1 MTKRES
7 LLDFFDDRI
16 RSAAPFLVYDD
27 GYRAETRSYADIRAG
42 AERFAA
48 RLAAAGCRPE
58 DKVVL
63 WGENRPE
70 WIAAFWGCLL
80 AGAVVVPLDVRTSAD
95 LLARIVARVRAR
107 ILVAGDEAPAAA
119 PLPGTVRWRL
129 SEVLAAGTSG
139 DPGTGGVE
147 GTGGDPETG
156 GLAGTGEGADATGSA
171 TPRPRAAAPRAAA
184 TGGDLAEII
193 FTSGATADPKG
204 VEITHANLLANI
216 VPVEREVRKYVKYGR
231 PFFPLRF
238 LNLLPLSHL
247 FGQAMATF
255 VPPMLEGVTVFMHG
269 YNPAEIV
276 RQIRT
281 RRVSVLVCVPRIL
294 EVLRDEL
301 LRVVPETAEAAAGGP
316 KRHVAVRWWRH
327 RRTHRLFGMK
337 FWAFVVGGAPLDPE
351 LQDFWGRLGFLV
363 VQGYGLTETAPMVT
377 VNHPFRTRRGSVG
390 APIGGVEVAI
400 ADDGEILVR
409 GGNVTRGYYDAPEA
423 TAEAFRDGWLHT
435 GDIGSLDASGHL
447 TVQGRKKE
455 MIVTP
460 DGLNVFP
467 EDVERA
473 LGEVAGVRE
482 AAVVGASRDGREH
495 VHAVLVLEAGADA
508 DAVVRDANGRLEEH
522 QRIRGCSVWPETALP
537 RTEGTRKL
545 RRRELAR
552 WVAGGRPA
560 AAGGGGASDPLA
572 AVVAEFAHG
581 RRVADETTL
590 AELGLGSLERIEL
603 MVALERAFDRT
614 LDEATFA
621 EARTVAELRA
631 LVADGNLPG
640 TAAGGASAAA
650 NSAAGEGSA
659 SAADSAAGAG
669 SASADSAGGAAAAH
683 AGMATAAAGAAAAS
697 GGTGVATSTGARRA
711 RPEPIRFPTWNQG
724 RAPALFRRAALGAFL
739 LPLTRVFAWI
749 RVEGLDRLAGIDG
762 PVVYAANHQ
771 SHLDGPVILAA
782 LPPARRRRVAIA
794 AAREWFGAHFHPRR
808 HSRGERLS
816 KGLSYGL
823 AVLCFNVVPLPQRE
837 AGARDTMRYLGELVE
852 GGSSVLIFPEGR
864 RTQAGEI
871 APFQPGVGMI
881 AARLRL
887 PVVPVRIAGVDRILH
902 QSWRMARPGRARV
915 AFGAPI
921 DCRGD
926 DYRAAARRVEEAVRR
941 L

>member
-1 MTKRES
+1 MTTRES

-16 RSAAPFLVYDD
+16 RSAEPFLVYDD
-27 GYRAETRSYADIRAG
+27 GYRAETRSYADVRAG

-48 RLAAAGCRPE
+48 RLAAAGCRPD

-80 AGAVVVPLDVRTSAD
+80 ARAVVVPLDVRTSAD
-95 LLARIVARVRAR
+95 LLARVVARVSAR
-107 ILVAGDEAPAAA
+107 IVVAGDEAPAAA
-119 PLPGTVRWRL
+119 PAPGTAHWRL
-129 SEVLAAGTSG
+129 SEVLA
-139 DPGTGGVE
+139 
-147 GTGGDPETG
+147 
-156 GLAGTGEGADATGSA
+156 GEGAE
-171 TPRPRAAAPRAAA
+171 AAPPAPPAPPPAA
-184 TGGDLAEII
+184 TGADLAEII

-255 VPPMLEGVTVFMHG
+255 VPPMLAGVTVFMRG
-269 YNPAEIV
+269 YNPAAIV

-301 LRVVPETAEAAAGGP
+301 RRVAPETARAAAGP
-316 KRHVAVRWWRH
+316 KPHVAVRWWRH

-351 LQDFWGRLGFLV
+351 LQEFWSRLGFLV
-363 VQGYGLTETAPMVT
+363 VQGYGLTETAPIVT

-390 APIGGVEVAI
+390 TPIGGVEVTI

-409 GGNVTRGYYDAPEA
+409 GGNVTRGYYDAPDA

-447 TVQGRKKE
+447 TVRGRKKE

-460 DGLNVFP
+460 DGLNIFP

-495 VHAVLVLEAGADA
+495 VHAVLVLDPGADA
-508 DAVVRDANGRLEEH
+508 DAVVRDANVRLEEH
-522 QRIRGCSVWPETALP
+522 QRIRGCSVWPEAALP
-537 RTEGTRKL
+537 RTEGTGKL

-552 WVAGGRPA
+552 WVASGRPA
-560 AAGGGGASDPLA
+560 AEADRAAGDPLE
-572 AVVAEFAHG
+572 AVVAQFAHG

-590 AELGLGSLERIEL
+590 AGLGLGSLERIEL
-603 MVALERAFDRT
+603 MVALEQAFDRT

-621 EARTVAELRA
+621 GARTVADLRA
-631 LVADGNLPG
+631 LVADGGLPG
-640 TAAGGASAAA
+640 ATGAAAGVGAAGATAAGSAAA
-650 NSAAGEGSA
+650 AAPT
-659 SAADSAAGAG
+659 AGAPR
-669 SASADSAGGAAAAH
+669 
-683 AGMATAAAGAAAAS
+683 
-697 GGTGVATSTGARRA
+697 ARR
-711 RPEPIRFPTWNQG
+711 EPVRFPAWNQG
-724 RAPALFRRAALGAFL
+724 QAPALFRRAALAAVL
-739 LPLTRVFAWI
+739 LPLTRLFVRI
-749 RVEGLDRLAGIDG
+749 RVEGLDRLAGVDG
-762 PVVYAANHQ
+762 PVVFAANHQ
-771 SHLDGPVILAA
+771 SHLDGPVLLAA
-782 LPPARRRRVAIA
+782 LPAARRRRVAIA
-794 AAREWFGAHFHPRR
+794 AAREWFGAHFHPER
-808 HSRGERLS
+808 HSRGQRLS

-837 AGARDTMRYLGELVE
+837 AGARDTLRYLGELVE
-852 GGSSVLIFPEGR
+852 GGASVLIFPEGR
-864 RTQAGEI
+864 RTRAGEI

-887 PVVPVRIAGVDRILH
+887 PVVPVRIEGLDRILH

-921 DCRGD
+921 DSRGD